1 MAAVDL
7 TVISATIATL
17 AMSATLGWPVDLGMC
32 VVIYKTAAAIDSGLL
47 PSQPR
52 VRPSG
57 RLQQR
62 QKKRHKLRQPMRRD
76 STATTRREI
85 NNHA

>member
-17 AMSATLGWPVDLGMC
+17 AMSAMLGWPVDLGMC

-47 PSQPR
+47 PSQPL

-62 QKKRHKLRQPMRRD
+62 QEERYKLRQPK
-76 STATTRREI
+76 
-85 NNHA
+85 